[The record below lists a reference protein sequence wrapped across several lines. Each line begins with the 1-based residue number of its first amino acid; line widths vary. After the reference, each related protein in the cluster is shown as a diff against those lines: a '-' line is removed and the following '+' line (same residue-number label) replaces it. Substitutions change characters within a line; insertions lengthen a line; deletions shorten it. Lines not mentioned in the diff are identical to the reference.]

1 MDVND
6 ISIAENWARGE
17 VLRPKYFYMFVNEI
31 FIQRTGMGWH
41 YLLKNNK

>member
-17 VLRPKYFYMFVNEI
+17 VLRPEYFCMFVNDI
-31 FIQRTGMGWH
+31 FITENWDGIT
-41 YLLKNNK
+41 LFT